1 MRPDHTS
8 RHQWSKALAKRGLK
22 KVPKAI
28 KTADSEEGLR
38 KALAKCRKDELVG
51 LLVELAK
58 SDRGVQRQLA
68 ARFELAATPREL
80 LDATRRAIRDATDFD
95 EREINYNFDY
105 DCEAYDEVKRNFRRL
120 VARGQ
125 FQLAM
130 ELSLELMKAGSYQ
143 VEMSDEGLM
152 TDDLEECL
160 MVVIKALKKC
170 ILRVGEGLA
179 WCSSMLAADRVGFIC
194 DRELESLR
202 QHFEKSTS

>member
-1 MRPDHTS
+1 M
-8 RHQWSKALAKRGLK
+8 AKRRLK
-22 KVPKAI
+22 KVPKAV
-28 KTADSEEGLR
+28 KTADSTEELR
-38 KALAKCRKDELVG
+38 KALAKCRKAELVG

-58 SDRGVQRQLA
+58 HDRGIQRQLA

-80 LDATRRAIRDATDFD
+80 LHATRHTICDATDFD

-105 DCEAYDEVKRNFRRL
+105 DCEAYEEVKRNFRRL
-120 VARGQ
+120 LELGQ
-125 FQLAM
+125 FHLAM

-152 TDDLEECL
+152 TDEIEECL

-170 ILRVGEGLA
+170 NLPSDEVIT

-194 DRELESLR
+194 DHELKSLR
-202 QHFEKSTS
+202 QHFEKPAS